1 MGNSELGWFL
11 VWTVAAGAAIGLIGL
26 LAVLLRNTVREFR
39 NGDRLGAWLSLI
51 RRFVLLIIS
60 ALLLIHIAEL
70 VKP

>member
-11 VWTVAAGAAIGLIGL
+11 VWIVAAGAAIGLIG
-26 LAVLLRNTVREFR
+26 LLRNTVREFR